1 MSARGLTFPLVSRRR
16 LIGLAYGA
24 MHGAR
29 RGTGSDVAASRPYRT
44 GDNPDRIDWGASAR
58 LSSARNTDEFVVR
71 EYFADEAPRAIV
83 VVDCRSAMALCPPGL
98 PWLQKSEAS
107 RTAAALVEDSVA
119 EARGFVGRLEFG
131 ASDDVVGWSAPAGAR
146 GAGALVDH
154 VLPDPENMAGAGT
167 VGGALEFLAYHR
179 RSVPAASFV
188 FVVSDFLV
196 APTLDTWERALDRGW
211 DIVPVIVQD
220 PIWEQSFPDVDGVG
234 MPLVDDDGRLRIVR
248 LRRGESQVWRAR
260 HEGRLAILLSGMR
273 SLGIEPVIVSS
284 VEPDR
289 IFDAFVTWSAER
301 EGAGRLG
308 R

>member
-1 MSARGLTFPLVSRRR
+1 
-16 LIGLAYGA
+16 

-29 RGTGSDVAASRPYRT
+29 RGTGSDIAASRPYRT

-83 VVDCRSAMALCPPGL
+83 AVDSRAEMGLCPPGI
-98 PWLQKSEAS
+98 PWLRKSDAS
-107 RTAAALVEDSVA
+107 RAAGELVGASVA

-131 ASDDVVGWSAPAGAR
+131 ARDDVVAWSPPAGAR
-146 GAGALVDH
+146 GVGALVDH
-154 VLPDPENMAGAGT
+154 ALPDPENMARAGT
-167 VGGALEFLAYHR
+167 VAGALEFLAYHR

-196 APTLDTWERALDRGW
+196 APTLETWERALDRGW

-220 PIWEQSFPDVDGVG
+220 PIWEQSFPDVDGIG
-234 MPLVDDDGRLRIVR
+234 LPLTDEGGQLRVVR
-248 LRRGESQVWRAR
+248 LRRGESQVWRIR
-260 HEGRLAILLSGMR
+260 HEERFASLVSGMR

-284 VEPDR
+284 GEMSR

-301 EGAGRLG
+301 ESAGRLG

>member
-1 MSARGLTFPLVSRRR
+1 
-16 LIGLAYGA
+16 

-29 RGTGSDVAASRPYRT
+29 RGTGSDIAASRPYRT

-83 VVDCRSAMALCPPGL
+83 AVDSRAEMGLCPPWI
-98 PWLQKSEAS
+98 PWLRKREAS
-107 RTAAALVEDSVA
+107 RAAAELVEDSVA

-131 ASDDVVGWSAPAGAR
+131 ARDHVVGWSPPAGAR
-146 GAGALVDH
+146 GVGALVDH
-154 VLPDPENMAGAGT
+154 VLPDPASTAGAGT
-167 VGGALEFLAYHR
+167 VAGALEFLAYHR

-188 FVVSDFLV
+188 FVVSDFLI
-196 APTLDTWERALDRGW
+196 APTLETWERALDRGW

-220 PIWEQSFPDVDGVG
+220 PIWEQSFPDVDGIG
-234 MPLVDDDGRLRIVR
+234 LPLMDDRGRLRTVR
-248 LRRGESQVWRAR
+248 LRRGESQSWRLR
-260 HEGRLAILLSGMR
+260 HENRFTSLVSGMR
-273 SLGIEPVIVSS
+273 SLGIEPVIVSAGETS
-284 VEPDR
+284 P